1 MYKKTEFR
9 KRAYSHARRWYISKP
24 AGSNGCLPLLQI
36 QGAVGIRVC
45 FLQLHQPRRVSR
57 SLLSPRKGDGNL
69 RFEECGHVCVCSRV
83 CLNTH
88 TRFTRALSL
97 IRIHTHSHT
106 NQFSGLVLVEFA
118 SLALHVDFKIL
129 DADSTHLQGIEC
141 IERKQE
147 HVLQ

>member
-1 MYKKTEFR
+1 MQEGDIFQNLQDLTAVFHSSKFKEPSVFESASCSCT
-9 KRAYSHARRWYISKP
+9 SHGESA
-24 AGSNGCLPLLQI
+24 AAFCH
-36 QGAVGIRVC
+36 QGREMAIYV
-45 FLQLHQPRRVSR
+45 
-57 SLLSPRKGDGNL
+57 L
-69 RFEECGHVCVCSRV
+69 RNVKNVCVCSRV

-118 SLALHVDFKIL
+118 GLALHVDFKIL